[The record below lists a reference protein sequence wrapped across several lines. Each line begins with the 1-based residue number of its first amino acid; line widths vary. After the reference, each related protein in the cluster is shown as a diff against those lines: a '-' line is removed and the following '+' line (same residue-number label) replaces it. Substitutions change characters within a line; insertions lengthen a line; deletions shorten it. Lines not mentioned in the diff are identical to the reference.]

1 MLRCKLPVSRSS
13 SAFALGTSPLEPKGA
28 KLRDEKQ
35 KHLQFSTSPACASRL
50 CGRRRDTPEKP
61 TIYLDKMAAAI
72 KALNARIRANPVSDY
87 LCSTREF
94 PIRKEEEEG
103 GHMDTSWVAFVAKR
117 RISW

>member
-1 MLRCKLPVSRSS
+1 
-13 SAFALGTSPLEPKGA
+13 
-28 KLRDEKQ
+28 
-35 KHLQFSTSPACASRL
+35 
-50 CGRRRDTPEKP
+50 
-61 TIYLDKMAAAI
+61 MAAAI

-117 RISW
+117 RILW